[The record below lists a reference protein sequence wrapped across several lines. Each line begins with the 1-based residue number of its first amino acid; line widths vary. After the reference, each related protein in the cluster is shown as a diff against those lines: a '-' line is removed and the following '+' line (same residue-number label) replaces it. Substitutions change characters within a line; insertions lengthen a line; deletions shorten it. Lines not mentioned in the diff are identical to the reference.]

1 MGLGLGRLPRFG
13 LGLVVALLLGTAGG
27 CSSTAQKDVTKAQR
41 TTRSGS
47 PYADKILVKKS
58 ERKLY
63 LLKDGQ
69 PIRTYRV
76 SLGVNPKGHKERQG
90 DNRTPEG
97 LYYLNGRNPGSRFY
111 KALHISYPNDK
122 DRMVAAMRGE
132 PPGGQIMIHGQPAS
146 SRIQDLQDVLKGTD
160 WTAGCIAVNNAEI
173 EEIWG
178 YTTNG
183 TPIEILP

>member
-1 MGLGLGRLPRFG
+1 MDPGPALLDRFG
-13 LGLVVALLLGTAGG
+13 LSLVATLALGMAGG
-27 CSSTAQKDVTKAQR
+27 CSSTTPQYVAQVQGSG
-41 TTRSGS
+41 RSTS
-47 PYADKILVKKS
+47 PYADKVLVKKS
-58 ERKLY
+58 ERRLY
-63 LLKDGQ
+63 LLKDGR

-76 SLGVNPKGHKERQG
+76 SLGVNPRGHKERQG

-111 KALHISYPNDK
+111 KALHISYPNTK
-122 DRMVAAMRGE
+122 DRMQAAAHGVSA
-132 PPGGQIMIHGQPAS
+132 GGQIMIHGQPPA
-146 SRIQDLQDVLKGTD
+146 SRIQDLQDVLRGAD
-160 WTAGCIAVNNAEI
+160 WTAGCIAVTNAEI

>member
-1 MGLGLGRLPRFG
+1 MGRRLKVRERFG
-13 LGLVVALLLGTAGG
+13 WGLVVALALGMAGG
-27 CSSTAQKDVTKAQR
+27 CSSTAQKDVAQVQGKP
-41 TTRSGS
+41 RSSS
-47 PYADKILVKKS
+47 PYADKVLVKKS

-97 LYYLNGRNPGSRFY
+97 LYYINGRNPGSRFY
-111 KALHISYPNDK
+111 KALHISYPNAK
-122 DRMVAAMRGE
+122 DRVEAAMRGVS
-132 PPGGQIMIHGQPAS
+132 PGGQIMIHGQPAA
-146 SRIQDLQDVLKGTD
+146 SRIQDLQDVLRGAD
-160 WTAGCIAVNNAEI
+160 WTAGCIAVTNAEI

-183 TPIEILP
+183 TPIEIQP

>member
-1 MGLGLGRLPRFG
+1 MSLGPRHANRFG
-13 LGLVVALLLGTAGG
+13 LGLFSVLVLVLGG
-27 CSSTAQKDVTKAQR
+27 CSSTAQQDTARAQAGA
-41 TTRSGS
+41 RSSG
-47 PYADKILVKKS
+47 PYADRILVRKS
-58 ERKLY
+58 ERRLY

-97 LYYLNGRNPGSRFY
+97 LYYLDGRNPGSRFY
-111 KALHISYPNDK
+111 KALHISYPNAKDK
-122 DRMVAAMRGE
+122 MDATLRGV

-146 SRIQDLQDVLKGTD
+146 SRLRDLQDGLRGAD
-160 WTAGCIAVNNAEI
+160 WTAGCIAVSNPEM

-183 TPIEILP
+183 TPIEIQP

>member
-1 MGLGLGRLPRFG
+1 MGLSLGLLHRFG
-13 LGLVVALLLGTAGG
+13 SGLVVALILGMAGG
-27 CSSTAQKDVTKAQR
+27 CSSTTQKEIAQSERNA
-41 TTRSGS
+41 RSDI
-47 PYADKILVKKS
+47 PYVDKILVKKS
-58 ERKLY
+58 ERRLY
-63 LLKDGQ
+63 LLKDGR
-69 PIRTYRV
+69 PVRTYRV

-122 DRMVAAMRGE
+122 DRMAAALRGV
-132 PPGGQIMIHGQPAS
+132 PPGGQIMIHGQPSS
-146 SRIQDLQDVLKGTD
+146 SRMRDLQDVLRGAD
-160 WTAGCIAVNNAEI
+160 WTAGCIAVTNSEM